1 MRLLW
6 FIDPFYGQY
15 DYVLGVFFQINQIGQ
30 TKTKSIIK
38 FEYYFQQKT
47 LKKHTNRKMTFI
59 TTILIVDDDVEDQ
72 ELLKEA
78 IKEVDE
84 SVKCISAKNGED
96 ALELLHTF
104 LHKLPQLIFLDL
116 NMPRMN
122 GKVFLSKLKQL
133 EVLKEIPI
141 IIYTT
146 SKSQTDVEETRKLG
160 ALQFITKPN
169 SFEEIVQVAT
179 DLLIQKEI

>member
-1 MRLLW
+1 MPL
-6 FIDPFYGQY
+6 
-15 DYVLGVFFQINQIGQ
+15 
-30 TKTKSIIK
+30 
-38 FEYYFQQKT
+38 
-47 LKKHTNRKMTFI
+47 I

-84 SVKCISAKNGED
+84 SVKCLSAKNGEE
-96 ALELLHTF
+96 ALEMLHTF

-122 GKVFLSKLKQL
+122 GKVLLSKLKQL

-146 SKSQTDVEETRKLG
+146 SKSKTDIEDAQKLG

-179 DLLIQKEI
+179 NVLIHTI

>member
-1 MRLLW
+1 M
-6 FIDPFYGQY
+6 
-15 DYVLGVFFQINQIGQ
+15 
-30 TKTKSIIK
+30 
-38 FEYYFQQKT
+38 T
-47 LKKHTNRKMTFI
+47 LI
-59 TTILIVDDDVEDQ
+59 TTVLIVDDDVEDQ

-84 SVKCISAKNGED
+84 SVKCLSAKNGEE
-96 ALELLHTF
+96 ALEMLHTF

-122 GKVFLSKLKQL
+122 GKALLSKLKQL
-133 EVLKEIPI
+133 DVLKEIPI

-146 SKSQTDVEETRKLG
+146 SKSKTDIEDARKLG

-169 SFEEIVQVAT
+169 SFEEIVQVAANV
-179 DLLIQKEI
+179 LIHRA

>member
-1 MRLLW
+1 M
-6 FIDPFYGQY
+6 
-15 DYVLGVFFQINQIGQ
+15 
-30 TKTKSIIK
+30 
-38 FEYYFQQKT
+38 T
-47 LKKHTNRKMTFI
+47 LI

-84 SVKCISAKNGED
+84 SVKCLSAKNGEE
-96 ALELLHTF
+96 ALEMLHTF

-122 GKVFLSKLKQL
+122 GKILLSKLKQL
-133 EVLKEIPI
+133 DALKEIPI

-146 SKSQTDVEETRKLG
+146 SKSQTDIEDAKKLG

-169 SFEEIVQVAT
+169 SFEEIVQVAAN
-179 DLLIQKEI
+179 LLLHKV